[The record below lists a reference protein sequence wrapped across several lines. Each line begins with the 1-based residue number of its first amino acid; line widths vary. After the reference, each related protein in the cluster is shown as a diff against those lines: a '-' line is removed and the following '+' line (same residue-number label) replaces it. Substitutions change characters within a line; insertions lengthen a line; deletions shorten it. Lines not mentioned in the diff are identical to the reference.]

1 MCVFFPQ
8 VHPLKVW
15 VCFGGFPTE
24 SGCGPLPFG
33 PCHGR
38 PLVLVALDA
47 LLIRCPSTN
56 LNQKDNYCCNFE
68 SNIHMS
74 ERAVSEIWD
83 SKGMCVSCWCI
94 VTLNGFQFAQL
105 KSLQQASLN
114 LTKKRI
120 LWILWVWQGFGRKC
134 FYPNLMSTAAQLA

>member
-1 MCVFFPQ
+1 MCVCFPSS
-8 VHPLKVW
+8 PS
-15 VCFGGFPTE
+15 CFAGFPTE

-56 LNQKDNYCCNFE
+56 LNQKDDYCCNFE

-74 ERAVSEIWD
+74 ERAVSEMWD

-105 KSLQQASLN
+105 KSLQQASFN

-120 LWILWVWQGFGRKC
+120 FFLSVTGIWAKVFLPQFDEYSC
-134 FYPNLMSTAAQLA
+134 AACVSQASN

>member
-1 MCVFFPQ
+1 MCVFPQ

-24 SGCGPLPFG
+24 SGCGWPLPFG

-38 PLVLVALDA
+38 PLVLVVLDA

-74 ERAVSEIWD
+74 ERAVSEMWD

-94 VTLNGFQFAQL
+94 VMLNGFQFAQL
-105 KSLQQASLN
+105 KSLQQASFN

-120 LWILWVWQGFGRKC
+120 NSLSVTGIWAKVDEYSC
-134 FYPNLMSTAAQLA
+134 AACVSQASN